1 MASLYFEGG
10 GWTIHYPFPNGPQEA
25 TSVVPPKA
33 LPLSEETINQVL
45 DAIADHAEPS
55 F

>member
-1 MASLYFEGG
+1 MSEIAEQRDQFRNRVDALVRQVRE
-10 GWTIHYPFPNGPQEA
+10 W
-25 TSVVPPKA
+25 VA

-45 DAIADHAEPS
+45 DAIAAHAAPS